1 VLVLSVVS
9 PAVLVLALT
18 TLQAWHS
25 GRDATERAL
34 LVRAEAVAA
43 AVAREIDLA
52 RVTLQVLATS
62 PFLASGDL
70 EGFHGQI
77 ATLPRPASARI
88 LLTDASGQTLLN
100 SRLPHGTALPPRA
113 NFERVAGVFQTGKA
127 QVSDFYTGRATRE
140 PLVAIDVPARNAAGQ
155 ITHAV
160 SIVLGAQAISQV
172 LEKQNLPSGW
182 TAAVLDRRGVLIGR
196 SRAAERF
203 IGREAVPRSRAA
215 IAAGTNPFSSVTQ
228 EGTDVRGA
236 HAAINETGWTAV
248 VVVTQAEL
256 EAPLRTSVLVVTL
269 GSSLLL
275 LLGLITATW
284 HANRIG
290 RSVLALAEGAAAL
303 GHSAMPRPAPRGVRE
318 ATRASIALRRAA
330 RSLAR
335 RRHERDIAERR
346 RSLVVAELNHR
357 VKNML
362 ATVQAIAAQTLRGTG
377 GDPARFIEAFTAR
390 LKALARAHDLLT
402 SNAWED
408 MDLSTVVKA
417 ALAPWLAPTQDGKPP
432 AISVRCACTTSLN
445 LRPIQAQALVLALH
459 ELATNAAKYGA
470 LSRPA
475 GQVEVW
481 CGPGEDGMASL
492 RWIES
497 GGPPIEASPERRGF
511 GTRLLERGLARDL
524 GTGARV
530 ELCFE
535 PGGLRAFVRFPPGAA
550 ASRTLEPV

>member
-1 VLVLSVVS
+1 
-9 PAVLVLALT
+9 
-18 TLQAWHS
+18 
-25 GRDATERAL
+25 
-34 LVRAEAVAA
+34 
-43 AVAREIDLA
+43 
-52 RVTLQVLATS
+52 
-62 PFLASGDL
+62 
-70 EGFHGQI
+70 
-77 ATLPRPASARI
+77 
-88 LLTDASGQTLLN
+88 
-100 SRLPHGTALPPRA
+100 
-113 NFERVAGVFQTGKA
+113 
-127 QVSDFYTGRATRE
+127 
-140 PLVAIDVPARNAAGQ
+140 
-155 ITHAV
+155 
-160 SIVLGAQAISQV
+160 
-172 LEKQNLPSGW
+172 
-182 TAAVLDRRGVLIGR
+182 VLDRQGVLVGR

-203 IGREAVPRSRAA
+203 VGREATPASLAA

-228 EGTDVRGA
+228 EGADVRGA
-236 HAAINETGWTAV
+236 HAAIFETGWTAV

-256 EAPLRTSVLVVTL
+256 DAPLRTSVLMVAL

-275 LLGLITATW
+275 LLGLISATW

-290 RSVLALAEGAAAL
+290 HSVLALAEGAAAL

-318 ATRASIALRRAA
+318 ATRASVALRRAA

-335 RRHERDIAERR
+335 RGHERDIAERR

-362 ATVQAIAAQTLRGTG
+362 ATVQAIAAQTLRATG
-377 GDPARFIEAFTAR
+377 GDPARFIEALTAR

-408 MDLSTVVKA
+408 MELSTVVKA

-432 AISVRCACTTSLN
+432 AVSVRCTCGFALN
-445 LRPIQAQALVLALH
+445 LRPLQAQALVLALH

-470 LSRPA
+470 LSRPG

-481 CGPGEDGMASL
+481 CGPGEDGMAGL

-497 GGPPIEASPERRGF
+497 GGPRIEASPERRGF

-524 GTGARV
+524 GSGASV
-530 ELCFE
+530 ELRFE

-550 ASRTLEPV
+550 ARRTLEQV